1 MYQSQTISTDTN
13 NIYTQNFNFNM
24 NVDYFNTSLSPDD
37 KDELFRKQMLTFF
50 KLEEYNETTI
60 DIKLDILKP
69 LIQDNEQLKELT
81 VKFSNL
87 MLQDKFDIGI
97 VMFFSFDYF
106 YSTFLLLKEYVLEN
120 TINETIYNNLI
131 KKL

>member
-1 MYQSQTISTDTN
+1 MYQTQTISTDIN

-24 NVDYFNTSLSPDD
+24 NVDYFNVSLSPDD
-37 KDELFRKQMLTFF
+37 KDELFRKQMLNFF

-69 LIQDNEQLKELT
+69 LIQDNELLKELT

-106 YSTFLLLKEYVLEN
+106 HNTFLLLKEYVLEN

-131 KKL
+131 KNL